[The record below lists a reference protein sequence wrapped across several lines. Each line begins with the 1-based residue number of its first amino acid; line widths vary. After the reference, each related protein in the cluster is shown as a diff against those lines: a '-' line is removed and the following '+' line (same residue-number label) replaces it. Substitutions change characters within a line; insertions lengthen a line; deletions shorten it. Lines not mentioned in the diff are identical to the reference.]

1 MVLCSCGYSK
11 KMHTKL
17 SFAGYDKNQIVNVL
31 LLSVSHSL
39 SFSVQLGKL
48 LFPFIIFFFFLEIGV
63 PSALLAL
70 HHLISIFPKRSFW
83 PYINE
88 ASPNQYL
95 KD

>member
-48 LFPFIIFFFFLEIGV
+48 LFPFIFFFFSWRLV
-63 PSALLAL
+63 SQVLCWL
-70 HHLISIFPKRSFW
+70 SI
-83 PYINE
+83 I
-88 ASPNQYL
+88 
-95 KD
+95 

>member
-48 LFPFIIFFFFLEIGV
+48 LFPFIFFFFSWRSVSQVLCW
-63 PSALLAL
+63 L
-70 HHLISIFPKRSFW
+70 SIV
-83 PYINE
+83 
-88 ASPNQYL
+88 
-95 KD
+95 

>member
-48 LFPFIIFFFFLEIGV
+48 LFPFIFFFFFPGDRCPKCFAGS
-63 PSALLAL
+63 PSFNF
-70 HHLISIFPKRSFW
+70 HLP
-83 PYINE
+83 
-88 ASPNQYL
+88 
-95 KD
+95 